1 MQFLGLICPNSKLKR
16 WAESCW
22 KLSTAP
28 QNFVACGSLKHFS
41 GLVFI
46 FKIQY
51 PTLFLEQVDFTCT
64 FLFAYIFQDL
74 LHLTEYDLLVLGV
87 HNHLHRLHLLTSLR
101 LLQERERRRG
111 TLALQH
117 AAGCLNTFYLTWSF
131 PSSCWFWICVWFD
144 SWCAQRLDR
153 DRSISVM

>member
-1 MQFLGLICPNSKLKR
+1 MIQTSSHSKTCRLFNFTMVKCSFVCFVHLELKDAVSR
-16 WAESCW
+16 VNLPQQQTETLSR
-22 KLSTAP
+22 KLLKAVDCSTELRS
-28 QNFVACGSLKHFS
+28 SLKHFS

-117 AAGCLNTFYLTWSF
+117 AAGCLNTFYLT
-131 PSSCWFWICVWFD
+131 
-144 SWCAQRLDR
+144 
-153 DRSISVM
+153 